1 MRQEESVK
9 RNPIKQMLGAET
21 EWQPLAR
28 DMHGHPHEQL
38 LMEEGG
44 SSVYFFMPR
53 PSGGP

>member
-28 DMHGHPHEQL
+28 DMHRHPHEQL